1 MLSLDRAFGKDDEM
15 ADLPIYP
22 SFRPILLEDRDF
34 LSPRLWNYQPET
46 SELTFTNL
54 FIWQPY
60 YGFEWSVYRHW
71 VFIISTRTAGDAWA
85 LQPLGPPPRLDISR
99 MLLRWLR
106 NERGAMAPRIERADR
121 WFTRELQ
128 GEEDLAVEP
137 TREQFDYLYQTKDLI
152 ELAGRD
158 YHAKRNH
165 INAFLQAT
173 RYTYAPLAAS
183 EARACLELAD
193 TWCAGRCE
201 DDLGLLGEWEAV
213 ARSLVHFETL
223 GVHGGM
229 ILIDG
234 HVKAFSV
241 GELLNGDT
249 AVIHI
254 EKADPSIRGLYP
266 MINQQFLENA
276 WSETTFVNREQDL
289 GNPGLRRAKESY
301 YPVRLV
307 EKHRISLIDA

>member
-1 MLSLDRAFGKDDEM
+1 M
-15 ADLPIYP
+15 AELPLYP
-22 SFRPILLEDRDF
+22 VFRPILLEDRDF
-34 LSPRLWNYQPET
+34 LRTILWQYQPET

-54 FIWQPY
+54 FIWQPH
-60 YGFEWSVYRHW
+60 YGFEWSIYDRW
-71 VFIISTRTAGDAWA
+71 IFIVATRTAGDTWA

-106 NERGAMAPRIERADR
+106 DERGSLAPRIERADR
-121 WFTRELQ
+121 WFAREVEGEKDLVIEPVRDHFDYVYNTRE
-128 GEEDLAVEP
+128 
-137 TREQFDYLYQTKDLI
+137 LI

-158 YHAKRNH
+158 YHGKRNH
-165 INAFLQAT
+165 INAFLQST
-173 RYTYAPLAAS
+173 PHTYAPLAAS
-183 EARACLELAD
+183 DARSCLELAD

-213 ARSLVHFETL
+213 AKTLVHLESLPVT
-223 GVHGGM
+223 GAM

-234 HVKAFSV
+234 QVKAFAV
-241 GELLNGDT
+241 GELLNGST

-254 EKADPSIRGLYP
+254 EKADHAIRGLYP
-266 MINQQFLENA
+266 IINQQFLEKA
-276 WSETTFVNREQDL
+276 WSETLFVNREQDL

-307 EKHRISLIDA
+307 EKHRITLVEG